1 MTNVIPL
8 DPKKRILASLRP
20 ASLSEAQAAVAVLA
34 KALPIMPSI
43 QDPPAFKGIMAE
55 FLAPYPADVLM
66 EAVNQAI
73 EDLKHMPSIHEMV
86 ELCKRLV
93 VPRHAELR
101 RLERA
106 ENEEQQKQREADE
119 RAVEAEREAQ
129 RAAEDEARR
138 QAQSRWLQ
146 RVEARARECLGDA
159 APLPGDVALADGIS
173 QSLVSR
179 GGSRISWQAALERG
193 EPWAAKFCRQMALA
207 ERTRRALEQGRI
219 SWTECLAIGKLISR
233 DEAAARSEVEKAE
246 PRDARR
252 RYAGPPPESFWSA
265 LWKVH
270 KTCGLDV
277 PRSKDDDAVAAAVE
291 NLKHLTGLAEL
302 ADVREILDRKQQEA
316 WEARGGR
323 LKPAREQQSIDRA
336 APRGRRSPTAPST
349 SSRQADI
356 GGMFPQRD
364 GGDAGLFLG
373 LHLVANGSVAIFCG
387 RKDSAAK
394 VSSIA
399 V

>member
-1 MTNVIPL
+1 MEQAMTNVITL

-101 RLERA
+101 RLEQA

-323 LKPAREQQSIDRA
+323 LKPAREQQ
-336 APRGRRSPTAPST
+336 
-349 SSRQADI
+349 
-356 GGMFPQRD
+356 
-364 GGDAGLFLG
+364 
-373 LHLVANGSVAIFCG
+373 
-387 RKDSAAK
+387 
-394 VSSIA
+394 
-399 V
+399 